1 MSFPLIQMTSSLTL
15 RWWMRAGGGDVVVV
29 TLDSSLQIMSSSFH
43 NWPLLSI
50 AAVTSHI
57 IGGCDS
63 TLPPFLLHEY
73 DRHHVLPVVLGRLP
87 SPVLLRA
94 LGRDSMRKGVSFPS
108 GSYQAGARGLLS
120 CSPGS
125 FPKNVPSKPPTPV
138 YSLVRIGLPS
148 LPTWED
154 RSRLSGFPGCA
165 LTHFSSPQVISEPSL
180 CSILLLEIKVG
191 LSLAS
196 MQM

>member
-1 MSFPLIQMTSSLTL
+1 MFSLLPPQREVMSFPLIQMTSSLTL

-108 GSYQAGARGLLS
+108 GSYQAGARDFYLVVLAPSPRMSPVNPLLRS
-120 CSPGS
+120 
-125 FPKNVPSKPPTPV
+125 TP
-138 YSLVRIGLPS
+138 L
-148 LPTWED
+148 
-154 RSRLSGFPGCA
+154 
-165 LTHFSSPQVISEPSL
+165 
-180 CSILLLEIKVG
+180 
-191 LSLAS
+191 
-196 MQM
+196 